1 MKKYFEFEMKWWGVV
16 LLVIAYMLIIN
27 SYFEYIINREM
38 NEIVQSIAS
47 VIALM
52 YTAWQINVIVK
63 FINKSIK
70 TKEK

>member
-1 MKKYFEFEMKWWGVV
+1 MKEFFKFEMKWWGVV
-16 LLVIAYMLIIN
+16 LLSMIYMLIIG

-38 NEIVQSIAS
+38 NEIVQMIAS
-47 VIALM
+47 VIALA
-52 YTAWQINVIVK
+52 YTAWQINVIVN

>member
-16 LLVIAYMLIIN
+16 LLVMAYMLIIG

-52 YTAWQINVIVK
+52 YTAWQIKLIVN
-63 FINKSIK
+63 FINKSIN

>member
-1 MKKYFEFEMKWWGVV
+1 MKKYFNFEMKWWGVV
-16 LLVIAYMLIIN
+16 LLSMIYMLVIG

-38 NEIVQSIAS
+38 NEIVQMIAS
-47 VIALM
+47 VIALA
-52 YTAWQINVIVK
+52 YTAWQINVIVN

>member
-1 MKKYFEFEMKWWGVV
+1 
-16 LLVIAYMLIIN
+16 MLIIG

-52 YTAWQINVIVK
+52 YTAWQIKLIVN
-63 FINKSIK
+63 FINKSIN

>member
-38 NEIVQSIAS
+38 NEIVQLIAS

>member
-16 LLVIAYMLIIN
+16 LLIMAYMLIIN

>member
-16 LLVIAYMLIIN
+16 LLVMAYMLIIN